1 MHPVIHNAILLY
13 NVYRFCIQRTDS
25 DKTKVKQPSATS
37 TDNLKKDEHPH
48 LSYGVPHTKFG
59 LIFEV
64 SFLGLIVEAGKRKA
78 KISGFEGG

>member
-1 MHPVIHNAILLY
+1 MKQALPPVPQKRIKIN
-13 NVYRFCIQRTDS
+13 T
-25 DKTKVKQPSATS
+25 
-37 TDNLKKDEHPH
+37 PH